1 MKVEICN
8 LGVIKKAEI
17 DLKPL
22 TVFIGQNGEG
32 KSWTAYAISAIL
44 GARGLGEYAQ
54 AYIEGKTQ
62 QKYPPLD
69 DAIRQLMEEGNAKID
84 VVKFAEYYAEI
95 YLNDVA
101 SFAPKLMRNFMN
113 SRHLSFKN
121 LQVSLNLAESKTK
134 LIEKIEAAFIE
145 KKISLNPQTKTA
157 LLNALK
163 ESKEANLYF
172 YSSGNFLEKL
182 PGRSVKEFVCKEVF
196 QIIHKAF
203 FTNTYFFPTERTT
216 FIGFP
221 PGGAWETNVETTES
235 LLNGIALIEPVKQ
248 LLKTIAIA
256 YQENLVWREEQ
267 INNNPQIGEYLKLAD
282 FLESEILL
290 GKLKFETFIQKRLL
304 FQPLEEDIALEMPV
318 VSSMVK
324 ELAPLVLY
332 LRYLAEPNDLLI
344 IDEPE
349 INLHPSVQVE
359 IVEFLGMLVNAGL
372 NVLITTHSPYIVDQL
387 VNTMKAEKHREK
399 EKIKNLFYLE
409 SSEAFISQELVSVYF
424 FNEGTT
430 QNILREDGTIDWD
443 TFNDVFE
450 DGMRLYSQLLT
461 VEG

>member
-44 GARGLGEYAQ
+44 GGYSFPEYLK

-69 DAIRQLMEEGNAKID
+69 EAIRQLMEEGSAKID
-84 VVKFAEYYAEI
+84 VVKFTDYYAEI

-101 SFAPKLMRNFMN
+101 RFAPKLMRNFMN
-113 SRHLSFKN
+113 SRNLSFKD
-121 LQVSLNLAESKTK
+121 LQISLNLAQSKTK
-134 LIEKIEAAFIE
+134 FIQRSKAAFVD
-145 KKISLNPQTKTA
+145 KKISFNPQTKTA
-157 LLNALK
+157 LVNALK
-163 ESKEANLYF
+163 ESQEANLYF

-182 PGRSVKEFVCKEVF
+182 PPRAVKEFVCKEVF

-216 FIGFP
+216 FISFP
-221 PGGAWETNVETTES
+221 PGGAWETNGETTES

-248 LLKTIAIA
+248 LLETIAIA
-256 YQENLVWREEQ
+256 YQENLAWREEQ
-267 INNNPQIGEYLKLAD
+267 INNNPQIGEYLKLAE

-290 GKLKFETFIQKRLL
+290 GKLKFENFIKKKLL

-372 NVLITTHSPYIVDQL
+372 NVLITDRKSTRL
-387 VNTMKAEKHREK
+387 N
-399 EKIKNLFYLE
+399 
-409 SSEAFISQELVSVYF
+409 SSH
-424 FNEGTT
+424 
-430 QNILREDGTIDWD
+430 
-443 TFNDVFE
+443 
-450 DGMRLYSQLLT
+450 YS
-461 VEG
+461 